1 MGRRGCT
8 NLDPEE
14 EGLEEGL
21 GPRSRSADTCG
32 PDRGSV
38 GAGGPSLSHA
48 LEVFS
53 LPP

>member
-21 GPRSRSADTCG
+21 GPRSRLSRHLQ
-32 PDRGSV
+32 PDQGSV